1 MASLDIIH
9 IVVEMLRDV
18 SDNIRDRKDKLRI
31 LRIYGR
37 GIEKKFYP
45 GPFSN
50 SNVFGKDVSDHTVPK
65 DLEDYILHHLIRRED
80 CHYSE
85 RLEDLEK
92 RFQKCHEDKEIPSS
106 DDRLRYRKTVME
118 AETDV
123 ITKGDFDVVLCTC
136 NESSGS
142 RIRKYIHPIQCIID
156 EASMVTEPESMA
168 PISIS
173 DQVVMI
179 GDHKQLQ
186 PVVES
191 SMAKLNGMN
200 ISLFE
205 RYANLIRSHYSE
217 ELSVDRF
224 PMFIRL
230 EKQYRMVSACVKDI
244 SLMPTI
250 S

>member
-50 SNVFGKDVSDHTVPK
+50 SDVFGKDVSDHTVPK
-65 DLEDYILHHLIRRED
+65 DLEDYMLHHLIRRED

-85 RLEDLEK
+85 LLKDLEK
-92 RFQKCHEDKEIPSS
+92 RFKKCHEDNEIPSS
-106 DDRLRYRKTVME
+106 DDRLRYRNTVIE

-173 DQVVMI
+173 EQVVMI

-186 PVVES
+186 PVVAS
-191 SMAKLNGMN
+191 SMAKFNGMN
-200 ISLFE
+200 ISQFE
-205 RYANLIRSHYSE
+205 RYANLIRSQYSE
-217 ELSVDRF
+217 KLSVDRY

-230 EKQYRMVSACVKDI
+230 ERQYRMVSACVNNI

-250 S
+250 F